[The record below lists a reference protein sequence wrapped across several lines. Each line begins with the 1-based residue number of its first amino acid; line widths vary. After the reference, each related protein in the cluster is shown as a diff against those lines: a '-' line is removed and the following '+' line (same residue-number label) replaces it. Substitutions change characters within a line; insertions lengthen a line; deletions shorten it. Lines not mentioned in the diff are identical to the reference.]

1 MKPEVTI
8 ARQAGISMAGFAFGQ
23 LARFG
28 YNLAAAR
35 LLGAESLGIYALVVA
50 VIQVGEVVG
59 AAGLDAALLR
69 FANLH
74 DGEERKRVVASAIK
88 MAVVSALVVSALLFL
103 LSDSIAAALH
113 GGRLL
118 GMTLRSASAAI
129 PISVTT
135 LLAGHAAQ
143 AFRKLAPKVVATQI
157 IAPFALLTLMI
168 GARYLSGVEAALL
181 FPFVPAALLSLFWVL
196 PGFRKTTGVGP
207 GDVLRATGDRA
218 MLAVAM
224 PLLAVSLFGMFS
236 HWIDIMMLGFLTDT
250 RTVGL
255 YQPAAR
261 TAGLLRSVLLAFS
274 GIAAP
279 MIAGFH
285 ARGDEA
291 GIRKLYELVSRWV
304 LTIVLLPAL
313 LLATFPRELLSVFGE
328 GFRDGSTA
336 LVLLSV
342 SALLQAWF
350 GLGSTVL
357 AMAGGERLSL
367 LNQIV
372 ALFMQVCL
380 HLLLI
385 PLYGIDGAAVSSL
398 VVTLLLSAARAVEMR
413 WLLGIGAVSRKAW
426 KPLLAAAVTGMALF
440 LARPQLASLP
450 VLHALA
456 IGAAGASALYV
467 LLIRMFRLEQE
478 ELEVIFSF
486 IPFLKPHST
495 KDVS

>member
-35 LLGAESLGIYALVVA
+35 LLGAEALGVYALVVA
-50 VIQVGEVVG
+50 VVQVGEVVA
-59 AAGLDAALLR
+59 AAGLDASLLR

-74 DGEERKRVVASAIK
+74 DGDERRRVVASAMK
-88 MAVVSALVVSALLFL
+88 MVAISALVVSALLFL

-118 GMTLRSASAAI
+118 SLTIRSAAAAI
-129 PISVTT
+129 PLSVATQV
-135 LLAGHAAQ
+135 AGHAIQ
-143 AFRKLAPKVVATQI
+143 AFRRLAPKVVATQI
-157 IAPFALLTLMI
+157 VAPVALLALMV

-181 FPFVPAALLSLFWVL
+181 FPFVPSALLALAWIV
-196 PGFRKTTGVGP
+196 PGFRKSTGVGS
-207 GDVLRATGDRA
+207 GAILRAPVDRA
-218 MLAVAM
+218 MLNVAL

-236 HWIDIMMLGFLTDT
+236 HWIDIMMLGLLTDP

-255 YQPAAR
+255 YHPAAR
-261 TAGLLRSVLLAFS
+261 TAGLLRSVFLAFS

-279 MIAGFH
+279 MFAACH
-285 ARGDEA
+285 ARGDNE
-291 GIRKLYELVSRWV
+291 GIRRLYELVSRWV

-313 LLATFPRELLSVFGE
+313 LLSAFPREALAIFGD
-328 GFRDGSTA
+328 GFQAGATA

-342 SALLQAWF
+342 SALLQVWF
-350 GLGSTVL
+350 GFGSTVL

-367 LNQIV
+367 VNQAV
-372 ALFMQVCL
+372 ALLLQVCL

-385 PLYGIDGAAVSSL
+385 PRYGLNGAALSTL
-398 VVTLLLSAARAVEMR
+398 IVTALLSATRAIEMR
-413 WLLGIGAVSRKAW
+413 LLLGIPLLSPKAW
-426 KPLLAAAVTGMALF
+426 KPLLAASVTGAALF
-440 LARPQLASLP
+440 ISRPLLEPLPVPQL
-450 VLHALA
+450 LA
-456 IGAAGASALYV
+456 AGAAGATLLYV

-478 ELEVIFSF
+478 ELEVIFS
-486 IPFLKPHST
+486 IMPFLNKHST
-495 KDVS
+495 NDIT